1 LFKKLL
7 GVAAASAASVLVLAG
22 CAGGSTA
29 TPTDTSTP
37 TDSET
42 AVAGGLIGVSMPTQS
57 STRWISDGESIK
69 AEMEAQGFEVDL
81 QFAEDDIPT
90 QVAQLEAMLTKGAK
104 ALIIAAIDGTQLT
117 DVLQAAADAGVP
129 VIAYDR
135 LIRDSENVDYYATFD
150 NFKVGVQQATSLL
163 VGMGVYASEEST
175 SADGPNAAG
184 PWNIEL
190 VAGSLDDNNAFFF
203 FDGAMSVLQP
213 LIDSGVLVV
222 KSGQTAIEQ
231 VATLRWDGA
240 VAQDRMEDIL
250 VSSYAD
256 GSKVH
261 GVLSPYDGLSRGII
275 AALVDAG
282 YTADDLPTI
291 TGQDA
296 EVLSVKSMLAG
307 EQYSTIFKDTREL
320 AKVASAMAIAILNGT
335 EPEVNDTTT
344 YDNGV
349 KVVPSF
355 LLTPYIVT
363 VDNYQELL
371 IDSGYIAE
379 ADLGAWTLFGAY
391 CPRTQMETPMWA
403 TCWPPIAATPWFRL
417 PAAWWPLSAFRI
429 WWWSKPP
436 MLC

>member
-1 LFKKLL
+1 MFKKLL
-7 GVAAASAASVLVLAG
+7 GLVAVTSATALVLAG
-22 CAGGSTA
+22 CASGTTTTTA
-29 TPTDTSTP
+29 TSSAGSNTGTTTS
-37 TDSET
+37 E
-42 AVAGGLIGVSMPTQS
+42 GGLIGVSMPTQS
-57 STRWISDGESIK
+57 STRWISDGENIK
-69 AEMEAQGFEVDL
+69 AQMEAAGFEVDL

-90 QVAQLEAMLTKGAK
+90 QVNQLEAMLTKGAK

-117 DVLQAAADAGVP
+117 DVLQAARDAGVP
-129 VIAYDR
+129 VISYDR

-150 NFKVGVQQATSLL
+150 NFQVGVQQATSLL
-163 VGMGVYASEEST
+163 VGMGVYASEAST

-203 FDGAMSVLQP
+203 FNGAMSVLQP
-213 LIDSGVLVV
+213 LMDSGVLVV
-222 KSGQTAIEQ
+222 RSGQTTIEQ

-240 VAQDRMEDIL
+240 VAQKRMEDIL
-250 VSSYAD
+250 VGNYTSE
-256 GSKVH
+256 KVH

-275 AALVDAG
+275 AALTDAG
-282 YTADDLPTI
+282 YTSADLPTI

-320 AKVASAMAIAILNGT
+320 AAVAAGMAVAILNGE
-335 EPEVNDTTT
+335 EPVVNDTST

-363 VDNYQELL
+363 VDNYKELL

-379 ADLGAWTLFGAY
+379 ADLG
-391 CPRTQMETPMWA
+391 
-403 TCWPPIAATPWFRL
+403 
-417 PAAWWPLSAFRI
+417 
-429 WWWSKPP
+429 
-436 MLC
+436 